1 MNMKQAIYVYETG
14 IDDNRDKHC
23 DYCGWFVNEYERHRA
38 RLMRFKGAQEVR
50 PEWSR
55 TDFHLER
62 MSAEEFSEIFIVDN
76 PYSRPDW
83 NPERYA
89 PIRSYSENAPEGLSC
104 MTVNN
109 YLRFGV
115 VPEGLS
121 EGEIASYIN
130 EMNALIGNFVIGKE
144 ATFYRGTRFKPGDPY
159 LQMLV
164 GALEAMKATG
174 KPVKL
179 IEPGFMSLSRSL
191 ETAKAYACAKD
202 PELCHVFMS
211 VTLDKG
217 VAAMPL
223 SLSRGTTTKKDDKE
237 VLLESGRACYI
248 IGIEIE
254 PRGNGLYDC
263 FINLLATNRRI

>member
-1 MNMKQAIYVYETG
+1 MNQTICVYETG
-14 IDDNRDKHC
+14 IDDNRDRHC

-38 RLMRFKGAQEVR
+38 RLVRSRGAQEVR

-55 TDFHLER
+55 TDFHFER
-62 MSAEEFSEIFIVDN
+62 MSAEEFSEIFIKDD

-89 PIRSYSENAPEGLSC
+89 PVRSYSENAPEGLSC

-121 EGEIASYIN
+121 EGGIASFANEIN
-130 EMNALIGNFVIGKE
+130 ASIANFVVDKE
-144 ATFYRGTRFKPGDPY
+144 VTNYRGMHFKRGDPY
-159 LQMLV
+159 LQVLID
-164 GALEAMKATG
+164 AFRTMKATG

-191 ETAKAYACAKD
+191 ETAKAYACAGD

-223 SLSRGTTTKKDDKE
+223 SLSRGTTTKKNDKE

-248 IGIEIE
+248 IGMDIE
-254 PRGNGLYDC
+254 PRGNGLYDY
-263 FINLLATNRRI
+263 FVNLLATNRRI